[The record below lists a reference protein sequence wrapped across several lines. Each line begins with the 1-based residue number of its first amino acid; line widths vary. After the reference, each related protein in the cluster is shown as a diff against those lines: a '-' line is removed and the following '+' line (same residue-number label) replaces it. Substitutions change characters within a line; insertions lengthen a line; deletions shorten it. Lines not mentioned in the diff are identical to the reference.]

1 MQQYLIIITILINL
15 IIFKLINSKRFKFN
29 QRLLTIFCILQFII
43 IFFVFINNQE
53 ILFLNI
59 LDFFKNTFMIIL
71 NKLRGAFLWF
81 FSKNF

>member
-43 IFFVFINNQE
+43 IFFVFINNQK

-59 LDFFKNTFMIIL
+59 LDFSKNTFMIIL

>member
-43 IFFVFINNQE
+43 IFFIFINNQE

-59 LDFFKNTFMIIL
+59 LDFFKNTFMSIF
-71 NKLRGAFLWF
+71 NKLNGVFL
-81 FSKNF
+81 